1 MQCIRKRK
9 KLKRMDAWHGWRRTN
24 ELPQRRQNI
33 NDKFQGESLIALKM
47 SVANGIEYKWTAT
60 SASTCTSRPGSHSI
74 KKKLSFVWRYREFCF
89 SLEVFRNNLWPP
101 VRMATDK
108 GGKRLRICLFTSM
121 LEHSCYLCVS
131 FRVNLLT
138 LRNRFV
144 LMKVPAVRC
153 DVPQIMVSVRH

>member
-1 MQCIRKRK
+1 MDGG
-9 KLKRMDAWHGWRRTN
+9 KL
-24 ELPQRRQNI
+24 LQRRQNT

-47 SVANGIEYKWTAT
+47 SVVNGIEYKWKAT
-60 SASTCTSRPGSHSI
+60 RASTCTSRPGSHSI
-74 KKKLSFVWRYREFCF
+74 KKLSADTENSASLWRYSEIIYG
-89 SLEVFRNNLWPP
+89 PP
-101 VRMATDK
+101 SEWIRTK
-108 GGKRLRICLFTSM
+108 EKRLRICLFTSM